1 MEAKKDNTNR
11 GAAWRNDDA
20 IPPAKFSVNSEN
32 RMPQFTGNIDVE
44 GKQYRLSVWT
54 RETDK
59 PEMGKNGKPLPNL
72 TFAISE
78 PGKFQSNNDS
88 GKPFPNQN
96 EEPGLTDDD
105 IPF

>member
-32 RMPQFTGNIDVE
+32 RKPQFTGSLDVE
-44 GKQYRLSVWT
+44 GKQYRLSIWT

-72 TFAISE
+72 TFAI
-78 PGKFQSNNDS
+78 
-88 GKPFPNQN
+88 PNQN

>member
-1 MEAKKDNTNR
+1 
-11 GAAWRNDDA
+11 
-20 IPPAKFSVNSEN
+20 
-32 RMPQFTGNIDVE
+32 
-44 GKQYRLSVWT
+44 
-54 RETDK
+54 
-59 PEMGKNGKPLPNL
+59 MGKNGKPLPNL

-88 GKPFPNQN
+88 GKPFPNEN